1 MHKTKKK
8 KTKHFE
14 HVNGTAEKKGNAHKK
29 KKKQTDEKKNRLVD
43 KVFFFV

>member
-29 KKKQTDEKKNRLVD
+29 KKNKLMRKRTD
-43 KVFFFV
+43 